1 MWWNEEIT
9 DIDTLMNNPQSP
21 PTSNLVCW
29 LNFDEGSGDTAYDKS
44 GNGNHGTIYNA
55 IWVSEQGQVAPLLNV
70 NLTAS
75 QITMDVNVTNSVLNI
90 QGDVNIT
97 NTELNIRI
105 TAQDINVEVINP
117 TNWRVAFG
125 SPTLLPEAFSDT
137 VSGGTLEYSVW
148 SKSVTEGVRH
158 IMRIALILYNP
169 STYWSPYDV
178 VIHVIA
184 DGSDVIN
191 YRISDSHYYLGAGFL
206 EAWLSGK
213 SPDLYVL
220 DPQDPAPV
228 KVLWIKTGT
237 TAPTFDGSPWTA
249 TTAPDIY
256 AIGILIDIPFDFTD
270 SAEIRISN
278 TPSGNPDI
286 YVRGAVF
293 YGIYK

>member
-1 MWWNEEIT
+1 VNATIVDSTIT
-9 DIDTLMNNPQSP
+9 L
-21 PTSNLVCW
+21 
-29 LNFDEGSGDTAYDKS
+29 
-44 GNGNHGTIYNA
+44 
-55 IWVSEQGQVAPLLNV
+55 
-70 NLTAS
+70 
-75 QITMDVNVTNSVLNI
+75 DVNVTNSVLNV

-125 SPTLLPEAFSDT
+125 SPTLLPETFSET

-148 SKSVTEGVRH
+148 SKSITEGVRH
-158 IMRIALILYNP
+158 IMRITIILYNP

-191 YRISDSHYYLGAGFL
+191 FRVSDSHYYLGAGFL

-256 AIGILIDIPFDFTD
+256 AIGILIDIPFDFT
-270 SAEIRISN
+270 SNAEIRISN

>member
-1 MWWNEEIT
+1 MPDAPDYTLLSDVNVVGSVTLDVNVVGSVTINTYIT
-9 DIDTLMNNPQSP
+9 GVESGVTFNVAITSSTVTLDVNI
-21 PTSNLVCW
+21 
-29 LNFDEGSGDTAYDKS
+29 A
-44 GNGNHGTIYNA
+44 NA
-55 IWVSEQGQVAPLLNV
+55 TVTL
-70 NLTAS
+70 
-75 QITMDVNVTNSVLNI
+75 DVNVTNSVLNV

-125 SPTLLPEAFSDT
+125 SPTLLPETFSET

-148 SKSVTEGVRH
+148 SKSITEGVRH
-158 IMRIALILYNP
+158 IMRITIILYNP

-191 YRISDSHYYLGAGFL
+191 FRVSDSHYYLGAGFL

-256 AIGILIDIPFDFTD
+256 AIGILIDIPFDFT
-270 SAEIRISN
+270 SNAEIRISN